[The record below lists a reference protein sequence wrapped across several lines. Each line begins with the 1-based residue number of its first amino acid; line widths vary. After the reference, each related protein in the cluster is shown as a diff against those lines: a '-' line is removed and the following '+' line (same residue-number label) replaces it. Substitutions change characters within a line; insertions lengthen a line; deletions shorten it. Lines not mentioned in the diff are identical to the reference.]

1 MTTSPDVSALA
12 RLRSALGAHFAPYLD
27 ALAWL
32 RVALAARF
40 RLYAD
45 WRRILRHSWSIRL
58 ALLAALLSGLE
69 VMLAVFANDPPI
81 ERGTFAALSGLVT
94 VMAAVA
100 RLFAQTKLGDAE

>member
-1 MTTSPDVSALA
+1 MTSSSDAGAFA
-12 RLRSALGAHFAPYLD
+12 RLRAAVVAILAPHLE
-27 ALAWL
+27 AVAWM
-32 RVALAARF
+32 RAFLAARL

-45 WRRILRHSWSIRL
+45 WRRILRHSWSIRF
-58 ALLAALLSGLE
+58 ALLVALLSGLE
-69 VMLAVFANDPPI
+69 VVLAVFTNDPPI

>member
-1 MTTSPDVSALA
+1 MASSSDVGALA
-12 RLRSALGAHFAPYLD
+12 R
-27 ALAWL
+27 L

-45 WRRILRHSWSIRL
+45 WRRILRHSWSIRF

-69 VMLAVFANDPPI
+69 VVLAVFTSDPPI
-81 ERGTFAALSGLVT
+81 ERGTFAALSGAVT
-94 VMAAVA
+94 VLAAVA

>member
-1 MTTSPDVSALA
+1 MITALGTGASA
-12 RLRSALGAHFAPYLD
+12 RLRST
-27 ALAWL
+27 
-32 RVALAARF
+32 LAARF

-58 ALLAALLSGLE
+58 ALLAAVLSGFE
-69 VMLAVFANDPPI
+69 VVLAVFTSDPPI

-94 VMAAVA
+94 VLAAIA